1 MFGGSPKW
9 ESGRTDAAQQK
20 LAKTTVLEFGE
31 LRADT
36 HVLIFLVVLWFQLM
50 LEIDQLLNELRLHS

>member
-36 HVLIFLVVLWFQLM
+36 HALIFLVVLWFQLM